1 MHSFDKKSDTIFSNL
16 KYGLKNVLS
25 WFQVTSLQA
34 NPSKFQLMI
43 LEDKQNTSLVKNING
58 RKINKSR
65 EIKLLGIFIDNH
77 LKHKKHIEN
86 QYKKASFKPHAL
98 CRISKFLTAEKARI
112 LANAFINCQSNYTLL
127 ILMFACKTAI
137 NKILKVHY
145 RTLQVVY
152 CENNKSYE
160 EHFHLRPRS

>member
-1 MHSFDKKSDTIFSNL
+1 M
-16 KYGLKNVLS
+16 S

-43 LEDKQNTSLVKNING
+43 LEDKQNTSFVKNING
-58 RKINKSR
+58 RKMNNSR

-86 QYKKASFKPHAL
+86 QYKKTSFKPHAL
-98 CRISKFLTAEKARI
+98 CRIRKFLTAEKARI
-112 LANAFINCQSNYTLL
+112 LANAFINCQFNYTLL